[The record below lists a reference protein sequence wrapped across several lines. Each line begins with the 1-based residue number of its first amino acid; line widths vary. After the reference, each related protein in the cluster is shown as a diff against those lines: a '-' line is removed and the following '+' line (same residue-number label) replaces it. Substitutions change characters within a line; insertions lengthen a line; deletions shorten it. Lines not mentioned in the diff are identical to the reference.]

1 MDTDLDYT
9 SLNALL
15 NLWGDDGELQLDADL
30 EARDAY
36 LKTEV
41 APKEKQFDTLA
52 DKIDWLFTEGY
63 YDRSQFHGLTDDQIL
78 SLFTYGYSLNHEFQS
93 MIGAVKFYVG
103 YAMRTNDQTQF
114 LESFTDRA
122 VVCAIVLSG
131 GDLERTQGLIED
143 IITGRT
149 QPATPTFLSTGKVHG
164 GAMVSCFLI
173 QGGDSMEAIDYVD
186 AASRQL
192 SKRGGGV
199 GICLTNLRETGAPIQ
214 DQADRASGLV
224 PVMKI
229 LEDDFSYANQL
240 GQRQGA
246 GAVYVNLCHPDIHRV
261 LDTKRENADEKV
273 RIKTLS
279 LGVVIPDIAFDM
291 ARANEDLALF
301 SPYGVE
307 KVMGAPMTEFSVTE
321 HYDEWVADDRITKY
335 WTSARGLFQT
345 IAELQFESGYPY
357 LMFEDTVNQWNY
369 IDGRISHSNLCVTG
383 DTEILTSNGYRV
395 VRDLYDSQEDF
406 EVIVDERARTMNLK
420 NVGTSVQKS
429 TKMFRTAENA
439 DVFKVVTK
447 EGYFIK
453 ATAWHKF
460 YADRAGTVV
469 KIPLTELEVGDKLLV
484 QGAENAVW
492 GALHAPDLAYLA
504 GVLAADGTYAY
515 GTNPSVRLD
524 LYGDK
529 DQFADKVQ
537 SAVWRVLDGREDLCE
552 RQATTRPEWT
562 ERAGDNPKLS
572 MNSAPLAKVFTEWG
586 VTPETKV
593 GIPDFV
599 KQGDKATQQAFLDG
613 VWSLDGCVTG
623 SVEHHIRS
631 AELGSIDKEFLEDV
645 QRMLLSFGVYSRIY
659 ISKKETSPAML
670 PDGHGGLKSYIQKKS
685 WSLRANSKI
694 DVRRLH
700 ELVEW
705 RASSEEMYQNIMG
718 NSDPSREWT
727 QHKFR
732 ATVSE
737 ITRVSNE
744 DVYDVT
750 VENGHSLIF
759 NGIVTGNCSEI
770 AQVSTPSEFGTEE
783 YGDIQKMGRDISCNL
798 ASMNVAAA
806 MHGDDLAG
814 AVSRAVRA
822 LTEVS
827 DRTSLGIV
835 PTVREGN
842 RKSHSIGLGQ
852 MNLHG
857 FLGSEKIMYGSDE
870 ALDFV
875 NTYFAAIRFHS
886 LWESSRIAEERGET
900 FFEFEKSGYHAADGE
915 SSEALRH
922 YTEGIWLTTPQTERI
937 QEMFEQY
944 GHHAPTVEDWKILDK
959 QIQTHGL
966 YNAYLSAVAPTGSI
980 SYINHATSS
989 IHPIVSKIE
998 IRKEGKIGRVY
1009 TAAPGMDSDN
1019 MDYFTDAYELGYKPL
1034 IDTYAVAQKH
1044 IDQSQSLT
1052 LFFKD
1057 KTTTRDLNKAYIYA
1071 WSRGRAKNEFGEIA
1085 VEDPRTAWKSGFIKT
1100 LYYTR
1105 IRQAAMEG
1113 TEALGCVSCAI

>member
-52 DKIDWLFTEGY
+52 DKINWLFTEGY
-63 YDRSQFHGLTDDQIL
+63 YDRSQFHGLPDDQIL
-78 SLFTYGYSLNHEFQS
+78 DLFTYGYSLHHEFRS

-131 GDLERTQGLIED
+131 GDLERTRGLIED

-357 LMFEDTVNQWNY
+357 LMFEDTANEWNY
-369 IDGRISHSNLCVTG
+369 INGRISHSNLC
-383 DTEILTSNGYRV
+383 S
-395 VRDLYDSQEDF
+395 
-406 EVIVDERARTMNLK
+406 EVCQI
-420 NVGTSVQKS
+420 
-429 TKMFRTAENA
+429 
-439 DVFKVVTK
+439 
-447 EGYFIK
+447 
-453 ATAWHKF
+453 
-460 YADRAGTVV
+460 
-469 KIPLTELEVGDKLLV
+469 
-484 QGAENAVW
+484 
-492 GALHAPDLAYLA
+492 
-504 GVLAADGTYAY
+504 
-515 GTNPSVRLD
+515 
-524 LYGDK
+524 
-529 DQFADKVQ
+529 
-537 SAVWRVLDGREDLCE
+537 
-552 RQATTRPEWT
+552 
-562 ERAGDNPKLS
+562 
-572 MNSAPLAKVFTEWG
+572 
-586 VTPETKV
+586 
-593 GIPDFV
+593 
-599 KQGDKATQQAFLDG
+599 
-613 VWSLDGCVTG
+613 
-623 SVEHHIRS
+623 
-631 AELGSIDKEFLEDV
+631 
-645 QRMLLSFGVYSRIY
+645 
-659 ISKKETSPAML
+659 
-670 PDGHGGLKSYIQKKS
+670 
-685 WSLRANSKI
+685 
-694 DVRRLH
+694 
-700 ELVEW
+700 
-705 RASSEEMYQNIMG
+705 
-718 NSDPSREWT
+718 
-727 QHKFR
+727 
-732 ATVSE
+732 
-737 ITRVSNE
+737 
-744 DVYDVT
+744 
-750 VENGHSLIF
+750 
-759 NGIVTGNCSEI
+759 
-770 AQVSTPSEFGTEE
+770 STPSEFGTEE

-900 FFEFEKSGYHAADGE
+900 FFEFEKSGYHSADGE
-915 SSEALRH
+915 ASEALWH

-1113 TEALGCVSCAI
+1113 TEAFGCVSCAI